1 MSQCQVRPLWPPMI
15 AGFVLGLV
23 VLLAFILVGNGPG
36 SSGAFARF
44 AAWLG
49 LEFAP
54 EATVNNGYLSQM
66 TYNHPLAAWVVLA
79 VVGTFIGAIL
89 AAVSSG
95 RFKIKLDRGS
105 GRMSVGTRIGL
116 ALAGGI
122 IAGFGT
128 RLAAGCT
135 SGIGLSNT
143 AMMGVAGFIF
153 LVVFFAVGVAVSLMM
168 KRMW

>member
-54 EATVNNGYLSQM
+54 EATVNNSYLAQM

>member
-1 MSQCQVRPLWPPMI
+1 MSQCHARPLWPPFV
-15 AGFVLGLV
+15 AGLVLGLV
-23 VLLAFILVGNGPG
+23 VLLAFILVGNGVG

-66 TYNHPLAAWVVLA
+66 THNNPLAAWVVVA
-79 VVGTFIGAIL
+79 VAGTLIGAIL
-89 AAVSSG
+89 ASVSSG
-95 RFKIKLDRGS
+95 RFKVKLDRGS
-105 GRMSVGTRIGL
+105 GRMGVGTRIGM

-143 AMMGVAGFIF
+143 AMLGVAGFIF
-153 LVVFFAVGVAVSLMM
+153 LLVFFAVGVAVSLLM